1 MLVEL
6 EAELLL
12 RHPRP
17 IESHD
22 LPDTVAG
29 DEAGLVGRDTAGR
42 PQAGAADRPLH
53 VRGSGGAVSKLTTA
67 IKKYRPR
74 LEGL

>member
-17 IESHD
+17 IEPPD
-22 LPDTVAG
+22 LPDAVSG
-29 DEAGLVGRDTAGR
+29 DEAGLIGRDTAGR
-42 PQAGAADRPLH
+42 PQAGR
-53 VRGSGGAVSKLTTA
+53 R
-67 IKKYRPR
+67 
-74 LEGL
+74 